1 MTRDSIK
8 EILNRV
14 RIDDILIILTPIVL
28 VVPNIALS
36 ISEPYMTVT
45 GRVLNVLLPLS
56 FYLLMLT
63 VTRKVAVATLLA
75 LPFMIFAGFQI
86 VLLYLYGPGII
97 AVDMFL
103 NVATTSFSE
112 ATELLGNLG
121 SAIVTVCLLYLPA
134 LILAIISLA
143 HKRRSDSIL
152 QPKLRSPAVVATV
165 TLALATGVYAAASD
179 EYYPDRDLFPV
190 NVSYNL
196 VSAVGRQAQYR
207 DYHRTCSD
215 FKYNATSNSEPDSR
229 EVYILVIGETG
240 RAGNWSLNGYSRNTN
255 PRLSRRDDVV
265 SFDHALTQS
274 NTTHKSVPMMMTSV
288 TAEDF
293 DSISYRKSIITAFK
307 EAGYHTAYFSNQP
320 PNHSYNQFFGEEAD
334 HCAFVPAAGS
344 RRQYDT
350 VLVDSVRKELRDS
363 KTPKIFIVLH
373 SYGSHYLYTDRYP
386 KDEAVFMPD
395 SPCDATP
402 SNRERLINAYDN
414 TIVFTDRVLSELIEE
429 LESHDCRAAL
439 LYASDHG
446 EDIYDDDRER
456 FLHASPT
463 PTYNQLH
470 VAMIAWV
477 SPALAADSPRMYDA
491 LRQHRHTVVSP
502 SVSMF
507 DTMLDL
513 ANIETPYRDERHS
526 VASARYERPET
537 LYLTDRNTAVPLD
550 RSGLTEDDL
559 KLISTII
566 AEK

>member
-14 RIDDILIILTPIVL
+14 RIDDILIILTPLVL

-112 ATELLGNLG
+112 VTELLGNLG
-121 SAIVTVCLLYLPA
+121 RAIVTVCLLYLPA
-134 LILAIISLA
+134 LILAIISLVRN
-143 HKRRSDSIL
+143 RRSDSIL
-152 QPKLRSPAVVATV
+152 QPKLRRPAVVATV
-165 TLALATGVYAAASD
+165 TLALAAGVYAAASE

-207 DYHRTCSD
+207 DYHRTSSD
-215 FKYNATSNSEPDSR
+215 FKYNATSSSEPDIR

-240 RAGNWSLNGYSRNTN
+240 RADNWSLNGYARNTN

-265 SFDHALTQS
+265 SFDHAMTQS
-274 NTTHKSVPMMMTSV
+274 NTTHKSVPMLMTSV
-288 TAEDF
+288 TAENF
-293 DSISYRKSIITAFK
+293 DSIPYRKSIISAFK

-373 SYGSHYLYTDRYP
+373 TYGSHYLYTDRYP
-386 KDEAVFMPD
+386 EEESVFRPD

-414 TIVFTDRVLSELIEE
+414 TIVFTDRVLNELIGE
-429 LESHDCRAAL
+429 LESQHCRAAL

-446 EDIYDDDRER
+446 EDIYDDERER

-477 SPALAADSPRMYDA
+477 SPTLAADSPRMYDA
-491 LRQHRHTVVSP
+491 LRQHRHTPVSP

-507 DTMLDL
+507 DTMLHL
-513 ANIETPYRDERHS
+513 ANIETPYRDERRS

-537 LYLTDRNTAVPLD
+537 LYLTDRNTAVPLE
-550 RSGLTEDDL
+550 RSGLTEEDL

-566 AEK
+566 AEN